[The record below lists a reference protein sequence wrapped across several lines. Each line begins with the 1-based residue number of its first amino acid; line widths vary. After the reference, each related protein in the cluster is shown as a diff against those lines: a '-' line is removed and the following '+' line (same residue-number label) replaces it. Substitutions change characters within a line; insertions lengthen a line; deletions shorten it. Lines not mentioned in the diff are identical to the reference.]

1 MESLRVRKTLDI
13 EVNDNGDVISV
24 PVEDVQFLDGF
35 YDLIDKFANAGQ
47 EIKAKGTGLN
57 QKEHIQLLVTTM
69 QDIAAEID
77 SLFGEDCCYK
87 VFDTT
92 APSPYAVTDF
102 FDQLLPIFDKYTND
116 RHKRIAQKYSRE
128 RQGGA
133 FTPQYGG
140 NRKNRRKR

>member
-1 MESLRVRKTLDI
+1 MESLRVKKSLEI
-13 EVNDNGDVISV
+13 EVNDNGDVIFI

-47 EIKAKGTGLN
+47 EIKEKGEGLN

-77 SLFGEDCCYK
+77 SLFGEDCCEK

-102 FDQLLPIFDKYTND
+102 FDQLLPIFDRYTND
-116 RHKRIAQKYSRE
+116 RHKRIAQKYSSA
-128 RQGGA
+128 RQGGIL
-133 FTPQYGG
+133 TKQYSC